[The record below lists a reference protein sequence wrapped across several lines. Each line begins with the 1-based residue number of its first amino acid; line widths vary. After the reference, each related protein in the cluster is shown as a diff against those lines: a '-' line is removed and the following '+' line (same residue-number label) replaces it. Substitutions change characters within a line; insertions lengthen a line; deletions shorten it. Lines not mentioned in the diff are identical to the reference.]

1 MKSYTITCLLA
12 VGCLQTLHTQA
23 QTADDILKKYI
34 AARGGEQ
41 LLKGVK
47 SLYIE
52 GECKVKGIKGS
63 IRSWAVDDAGRRIEM
78 SILTTRFT
86 TAVTKNNG
94 WTQIGEKGTAKVMT
108 DKELNNNNKGLDLSD
123 LAGYKEKGKVATLK
137 GKETVNGKPVY
148 KILVTG
154 GNEPAREMFIDAVS
168 YLPVR
173 IQTNKMVDGKETYE
187 TMEYG
192 EYKKTPGGYVYAG
205 KSYAKEAGL
214 SITVTRVDV
223 NLPVNNDLF
232 KAPR

>member
-1 MKSYTITCLLA
+1 MKHYTIPYLL
-12 VGCLQTLHTQA
+12 VICCMQILQVQA
-23 QTADDILKKYI
+23 QSADDILKKYL

-52 GECKVKGIKGS
+52 GECKVKGIKGT
-63 IRSWAVDDAGRRIEM
+63 IRSWAVDDVGRRIEM
-78 SILTTRFT
+78 SILATRFI

-94 WTQIGEKGTAKVMT
+94 WTQIGEKGTAQIMT
-108 DKELNNNNKGLDLSD
+108 DKELDNSNKGLDLSD
-123 LAGYKEKGKVATLK
+123 LAGYKEKGKVATLQ
-137 GKETVNGKPVY
+137 GRETINGKPVY
-148 KILVTG
+148 KIRVTG
-154 GNEPAREMFIDAVS
+154 GNEPARQMFIDAVS

-187 TMEYG
+187 TMEYS
-192 EYKKTPGGYVYAG
+192 EYKKTAGGYVYAG

-223 NLPVNNDLF
+223 DPKVNNEIF
-232 KAPR
+232 KAPK

>member
-1 MKSYTITCLLA
+1 MKHYTIPCLLII
-12 VGCLQTLHTQA
+12 CCMQILQVQA
-23 QTADDILKKYI
+23 QSADDILKKYL

-52 GECKVKGIKGS
+52 GECKVKGIKGT
-63 IRSWAVDDAGRRIEM
+63 IRSWAVDDVGRRIEM

-86 TAVTKNNG
+86 TAVTKSNG
-94 WTQIGEKGTAKVMT
+94 WTQIGEKGAAKIMT

-123 LAGYKEKGKVATLK
+123 LAGYREKGKVATLK
-137 GKETVNGKPVY
+137 GKETINGKPVY

-187 TMEYG
+187 TMEYS
-192 EYKKTPGGYVYAG
+192 EYKKTAGGYVYAG

-214 SITVTRVDV
+214 YITVTRVDV
-223 NLPVNNDLF
+223 DPQVNNELF
-232 KAPR
+232 KTPK